1 MRKIFWFN
9 KLIQIFS
16 FAEYFKQS
24 SGQVRAFEKSEKLKR
39 SQKPDKLNGSQKPD
53 KSSGSEKPR
62 KSNGSEMSPPTGELP
77 LSTPEVGA
85 KRRKPQK
92 TNKVEQHQPQVREKS
107 FSSSY

>member
-1 MRKIFWFN
+1 MRKNFWLYQ
-9 KLIQIFS
+9 LIQIFS

-24 SGQVRAFEKSEKLKR
+24 SGQVRAFEKSENLK
-39 SQKPDKLNGSQKPD
+39 GSQKPD
-53 KSSGSEKPR
+53 KSSGSQKPR
-62 KSNGSEMSPPTGELP
+62 KASGSEMSPPTGELP

-107 FSSSY
+107 LSSSY